1 VLKISVKEFLI
12 VLSYL
17 TSDLQNQRTELLRL
31 LSFLTELQWP
41 GYANLCI
48 LPQRKHPRSN
58 QLTEISRGILKT
70 IAGGERLRP

>member
-1 VLKISVKEFLI
+1 VLKISVIEFLI

-31 LSFLTELQWP
+31 LSFSFLTELQWP
-41 GYANLCI
+41 GFANVCI

-58 QLTEISRGILKT
+58 Q
-70 IAGGERLRP
+70 